1 MAAADGA
8 NDDSQATLTFG
19 EGNQDMVVD
28 GLLADVANPL
38 RSRLPYPIDYDHLKI
53 GTFVYSLD
61 KEDHIIIIKFI
72 FVNFHSS
79 AKISLTFLYT
89 GVAVVLDQ
97 RELPYNVVLRGPI
110 LDGFLG
116 R

>member
-28 GLLADVANPL
+28 GLLTDVANPL
-38 RSRLPYPIDYDHLKI
+38 PSRSPYPIDYNHFKI
-53 GTFVYSLD
+53 GKFCYTLD
-61 KEDHIIIIKFI
+61 KEDRIIIIKFI
-72 FVNFHSS
+72 FVTFHAS

-89 GVAVVLDQ
+89 GVGVGLDQ
-97 RELPYNVVLRGPI
+97 RELPCSDVLRGPV